1 MQVKT
6 LYYKDKSLKI
16 NSFRDNNKS
25 HNHMATFFSATD
37 LNTLLEEGKDVNH
50 FVSLIVNNA
59 GKYTAAVTRH
69 IKSNSEGVEHC
80 TYNSWNNKEHK
91 FDVDFLHDKEYVE
104 YFNLA
109 INKEEDD
116 ADTDIVARFN
126 EIKEEKDKA
135 TYIPTGKVSSLW
147 PGSNYW
153 YNKDDYKK
161 NDKLYNQ
168 PDLFDDV
175 NPDDD
180 VPYYKGSDIQ
190 EEFDEETIDC
200 YVKQILGCSMFIGKN
215 NKLTVED
222 VAANV
227 YSLYPKRFKCMKDFD
242 DYAMGVVDFF
252 MYNADYDEINAT
264 NDDEH
269 VSMLAHQIVERL
281 ESLNVDN
288 VYIDKWI
295 ELFKEYYI

>member
-1 MQVKT
+1 MT
-6 LYYKDKSLKI
+6 
-16 NSFRDNNKS
+16 
-25 HNHMATFFSATD
+25 TFFSATD

-80 TYNSWNNKEHK
+80 TYNSWNNKETK
-91 FDVDFLHDKEYVE
+91 FDVNFLHNDEYVE

-116 ADTDIVARFN
+116 TDVDIVARFN

-135 TYIPTGKVSSLW
+135 TYIPTGKDTSLW
-147 PGSNYW
+147 PSSKYW
-153 YNKDDYKK
+153 YDKDDYKK
-161 NDKLYNQ
+161 NDKLYDQ
-168 PDLFDDV
+168 HDLFDYV